1 MKYHITIT
9 NNETGDVFFDGD
21 TSGLV
26 ANIIEGNSKIK
37 TITLIKTDSVNTARL
52 CHRTILSAGDILSS
66 QEELMPI
73 FSALMK
79 ETMDDLDDEDDN
91 ETEEET
97 KTYVE

>member
-21 TSGLV
+21 TSGIV

-37 TITLIKTDSVNTARL
+37 TITLIETNSVNTARL
-52 CHRTILSAGDILSS
+52 CHRTILAAGEILSS
-66 QEELMPI
+66 NEEIALV
-73 FSALMK
+73 FNALM
-79 ETMDDLDDEDDN
+79 EDTINELDDKD
-91 ETEEET
+91 EEEI